1 MHLITILFLI
11 NIFEF
16 ILIYVINIILRLFKL
31 ISFNL
36 CEIKISNNI
45 IKIYIY
51 LANYGIILKIPGGFA
66 MLSKIKTCVLYG
78 LEGYV
83 VDVETDLSGGLPNFN
98 IVGLPDISIRESK
111 ERVRSALKNSD
122 FVFPVSRI
130 TVNLAPANLKKE
142 GSQIDLPIAMG
153 ILYANKIIKKK
164 IDEKTCIIGE
174 LSLDGNIT
182 KVDGALPMVISM
194 RNNHFERAVILYDNR
209 EECGAIEGINIIP
222 VKSLEELV
230 CYFNEHKEIKPYK
243 VIYESSDDTENFSED
258 FSEIKGQPAMKR
270 AVEIA
275 AAGMHN
281 ILMLGSPG
289 SGKTMIARRI
299 PTILPDLTF
308 EESLEVT
315 KIYSISGLLNNN
327 GLIKKRPFRSPHHTS
342 SRVAMAGGGPK
353 PRPGEVS
360 LSHYGVLFLDE
371 IPEFPKSVIE
381 VLRQPM
387 EDGNISIS
395 RANGSFTFPAKFM
408 MVASMN
414 PCPCG
419 YLGDPV
425 HECSCTQ
432 VQIDKYLGKISGPL
446 LNRIDIQIE
455 VSPVKYEDLKKVN
468 PEESSIEIRKRIIK
482 ARSIQKIRYEKLN
495 IITNSELGSKHISK
509 YCKIN
514 KESEQLLKNAFERL
528 GLSARAYNK
537 ILKVARTIADLD
549 ESENIE
555 TKHIA
560 EAIQYRSFDRK
571 YWR

>member
-1 MHLITILFLI
+1 
-11 NIFEF
+11 
-16 ILIYVINIILRLFKL
+16 
-31 ISFNL
+31 
-36 CEIKISNNI
+36 
-45 IKIYIY
+45 
-51 LANYGIILKIPGGFA
+51 

-78 LEGYV
+78 LEGYE
-83 VDVETDLSGGLPNFN
+83 VDVETDLSGGLPNFS
-98 IVGLPDISIRESK
+98 IVGLPDISIKESK
-111 ERVRSALKNSD
+111 ERVRSALKNSGYA
-122 FVFPVSRI
+122 FPVSRI

-142 GSQIDLPIAMG
+142 GSQIDLPIAIG
-153 ILYANKIIKKK
+153 ILSANKIIEKS

-182 KVDGALPMVISM
+182 AVDGALPMVISM
-194 RNNHFERAVILYDNR
+194 RNNNFKRAIIPDDNK

-222 VKSLEELV
+222 VDNLKELV
-230 CYFNEHKEIKPYK
+230 CYLNGYSDIEPYK
-243 VIYESSDDTENFSED
+243 VIYNDNNNEKFTED

-281 ILMLGSPG
+281 VLMLGSPG

-308 EESLEVT
+308 EESMEVT
-315 KIYSISGLLNNN
+315 KIYSISGLLNNK

-342 SRVAMAGGGPK
+342 SRVAMAGGGSKPK
-353 PRPGEVS
+353 PGEVS
-360 LSHYGVLFLDE
+360 LAHYGVLFLDE
-371 IPEFPKSVIE
+371 IPEFPKGVIE

-395 RANGSFTFPAKFM
+395 RANGSFSFPAKFM

-419 YLGDPV
+419 YLGDPT
-425 HECSCTQ
+425 HECTCTQ
-432 VQIDKYLGKISGPL
+432 GQIDKYLGKISGPL

-455 VSPVKYEDLKKVN
+455 VSPVKYDDLKNEKE
-468 PEESSIEIRKRIIK
+468 EESSSEIKKRIIK
-482 ARSIQKIRYEKLN
+482 ARSIQQERYKELG
-495 IITNSELGSKHISK
+495 IITNSELSGKYISK

-514 KESEQLLKNAFERL
+514 KESEQLLKDAFERL

-537 ILKVARTIADLD
+537 ILKVARTIADLK
-549 ESENIE
+549 ECENIE
-555 TKHIA
+555 TKHVA
-560 EAIQYRSFDRK
+560 EAIQYRSLDRK

>member
-1 MHLITILFLI
+1 
-11 NIFEF
+11 
-16 ILIYVINIILRLFKL
+16 
-31 ISFNL
+31 
-36 CEIKISNNI
+36 
-45 IKIYIY
+45 
-51 LANYGIILKIPGGFA
+51 

-78 LEGYV
+78 LEGYE
-83 VDVETDLSGGLPNFN
+83 VDVETDLSGGLPNFS

-111 ERVRSALKNSD
+111 ERVRSALKNSG
-122 FVFPVSRI
+122 FGFPVSRI

-142 GSQIDLPIAMG
+142 GSQIDLPIAVG
-153 ILYANKIIKKK
+153 ILAANKIIEKN

-182 KVDGALPMVISM
+182 VVDGALPMVISM
-194 RNNHFERAVILYDNR
+194 RNNNFEKVVVPDENK
-209 EECGAIEGINIIP
+209 EECGAIEGIDIIP
-222 VKSLEELV
+222 MGSIRELV
-230 CYFNEHKEIKPYK
+230 HYFNGYLDIEPYK
-243 VIYESSDDTENFSED
+243 VNYNYSDYNETFQED

-281 ILMLGSPG
+281 ILLLGSPG

-315 KIYSISGLLNNN
+315 KIYSISGLLNKN

-342 SRVAMAGGGPK
+342 SRVSMAGGGSK
-353 PRPGEVS
+353 PSPGEVS

-371 IPEFPKSVIE
+371 IPEFPKNVIE

-419 YLGDPV
+419 YLGDPT
-425 HECSCTQ
+425 HECTCNRG
-432 VQIDKYLGKISGPL
+432 QIDKYLGKISGPL

-455 VSPVKYEDLKKVN
+455 VSPVKYDDLNNDKT
-468 PEESSIEIRKRIIK
+468 EESSLDIKKRIVK
-482 ARSIQKIRYEKLN
+482 ARSIQQKRYLGLG
-495 IITNSELGSKHISK
+495 ILTNSELSGKYISK
-509 YCKIN
+509 FCKIN
-514 KESEQLLKNAFERL
+514 KESQELLKDAFERL

-537 ILKVARTIADLD
+537 ILKVSRTIADL
-549 ESENIE
+549 EGIENIE
-555 TKHIA
+555 TKHIL
-560 EAIQYRSFDRK
+560 EAIQYRNLDRK

>member
-1 MHLITILFLI
+1 
-11 NIFEF
+11 
-16 ILIYVINIILRLFKL
+16 
-31 ISFNL
+31 
-36 CEIKISNNI
+36 
-45 IKIYIY
+45 
-51 LANYGIILKIPGGFA
+51 
-66 MLSKIKTCVLYG
+66 MLSKIKACVLYG
-78 LEGYV
+78 LEGYD

-98 IVGLPDISIRESK
+98 IVGLPDISIKESK
-111 ERVRSALKNSD
+111 ERVRSALKNSG
-122 FVFPVSRI
+122 FSFPVSRI
-130 TVNLAPANLKKE
+130 TINLAPANLKKE
-142 GSQIDLPIAMG
+142 GSQIDLPIAIG
-153 ILYANKIIKKK
+153 ILSANKIIDKNL
-164 IDEKTCIIGE
+164 DEKTCFIGE
-174 LSLDGNIT
+174 LSLNGDIT
-182 KVDGALPMVISM
+182 AVDGALPMVISM
-194 RNNHFERAVILYDNR
+194 RNNKFERAIIPYDNKD
-209 EECGAIEGINIIP
+209 ECGAIEGINIIP
-222 VKSLEELV
+222 VTSLNELV
-230 CYFNEHKEIKPYK
+230 NYLNGYSDIEPYRTT
-243 VIYESSDDTENFSED
+243 YDYADTIDKFQED

-315 KIYSISGLLNNN
+315 KIYSISGLLNNS
-327 GLIKKRPFRSPHHTS
+327 GLVKKRPFRSPHHTS
-342 SRVAMAGGGPK
+342 SRVSIAGGGSK
-353 PRPGEVS
+353 PSPGEVS
-360 LSHYGVLFLDE
+360 LAHYGVLFLDE

-419 YLGDPV
+419 YLGDPT

-432 VQIDKYLGKISGPL
+432 GQIDKYLGKISGPL

-455 VSPVKYEDLKKVN
+455 VSPVKYDDLKNEKY
-468 PEESSIEIRKRIIK
+468 EESSEEIKKRIIK
-482 ARSIQKIRYEKLN
+482 ARGIQQERYKNLG
-495 IITNSELGSKHISK
+495 IITNSELSSKYISK

-514 KESEQLLKNAFERL
+514 KESEQILKEAFERL

-537 ILKVARTIADLD
+537 ILKVARTIADL
-549 ESENIE
+549 EEIENIE

-560 EAIQYRSFDRK
+560 EAIQYRSLDRK